1 MEKFKN
7 PALEFFLNLFK
18 LAIYDFSDFQVKNP
32 GRRQIFAKNQ
42 FEKNVKIWK
51 YIEYRGNEA
60 KRVILNE
67 LDTP

>member
-1 MEKFKN
+1 MAKFKN
-7 PALEFFLNLFK
+7 RASRGFLNLFK
-18 LAIYDFSDFQVKNP
+18 LAKYDFSAFQVKNP

-42 FEKNVKIWK
+42 FEKNVQIWK

-67 LDTP
+67 LETP